1 MSTRTMKELKKEEMR
16 VQLFIPIHILLCV
29 MSELS
34 TPVRWNVAWYEKGE
48 HQKRGMNYES
58 VQSCEKN
65 TLVEKL
71 LKNQTSVLLMSI
83 MLLFAQHGEFT
94 RKCFPHFFTCFT

>member
-1 MSTRTMKELKKEEMR
+1 MR

-34 TPVRWNVAWYEKGE
+34 TPERRNLASYEKGE

-71 LKNQTSVLLMSI
+71 LKNQTSVLLMNI
-83 MLLFAQHGEFT
+83 MLLFAQHGKFT
-94 RKCFPHFFTCFT
+94 RNILPTFFHMLQVVNGALFL